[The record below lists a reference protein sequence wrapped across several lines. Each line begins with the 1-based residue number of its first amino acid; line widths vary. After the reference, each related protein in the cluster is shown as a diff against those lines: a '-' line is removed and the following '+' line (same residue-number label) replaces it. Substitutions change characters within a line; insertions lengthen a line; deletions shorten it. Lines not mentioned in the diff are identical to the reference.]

1 MQWLLSG
8 GEIATGV
15 ALFAGLVVLI
25 ALLRPPKGTLQERG
39 IVSFP
44 LAWIIVGLPLTFA
57 FGLSVALIAIG
68 GMGLY

>member
-8 GEIATGV
+8 GEIATGI
-15 ALFAGLVVLI
+15 ALFVGLVVLI
-25 ALLRPPKGTLQERG
+25 ALLRPPKDTLQERG